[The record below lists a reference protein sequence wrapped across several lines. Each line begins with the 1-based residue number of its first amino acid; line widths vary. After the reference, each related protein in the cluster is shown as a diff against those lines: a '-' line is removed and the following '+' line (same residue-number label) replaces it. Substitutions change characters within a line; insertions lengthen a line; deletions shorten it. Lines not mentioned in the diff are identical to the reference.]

1 MASFRAHEF
10 AIAAEGQSAP
20 VRNIFNLLFLC
31 AITVAILLNV
41 PHNSPKG
48 VSLYNNVASTLEQTM
63 EKAPDI
69 VRAALPKP
77 ASAFATESAMS
88 PAELMNR
95 WEPLIAQASK
105 QFSIPAAWI
114 RAVMHR
120 ESGGR
125 TMLGEGR
132 PITSKAG
139 AVGLMQVMPGTYAEM
154 RAEYHLGANPY
165 DAHDN
170 VIAGAAYLRWL
181 HRRYGFPAMFAAY
194 NDGPGQYEGH
204 LQGGRALPAETK
216 AYIAGI
222 TASIDRHGAGTAT
235 LTRPDGRE
243 ITISKAA
250 VRAIRKAL
258 PGEYAASVRSVISIG
273 RKRQGVREDVATA
286 SAIIGLGQTNT

>member
-10 AIAAEGQSAP
+10 AIAAEVQSAP

-48 VSLYNNVASTLEQTM
+48 VSLYNHVASTLEQTV
-63 EKAPDI
+63 EQAPEIVKAAIPEP
-69 VRAALPKP
+69 VPQFTAEA
-77 ASAFATESAMS
+77 EMS
-88 PAELMNR
+88 PAQLMNR
-95 WEPLIAQASK
+95 WEPLIAEAAK

-132 PITSKAG
+132 PMKSKSG
-139 AVGLMQVMPGTYAEM
+139 AMGLMQVMAGTYKEM
-154 RAEYHLGANPY
+154 RAEYRLGADPY

-181 HRRYGFPAMFAAY
+181 HKRYGFPAMFAAY
-194 NDGPGQYEGH
+194 NGGPGRYEDH
-204 LQGGRALPAETK
+204 LQGGRELPAETR
-216 AYIAGI
+216 AYVDGI
-222 TASIDRHGAGTAT
+222 TASIDHRGPGTAT

-243 ITISKAA
+243 IAISKAA
-250 VRAIRKAL
+250 VRSIRKAL

-273 RKRQGVREDVATA
+273 KKRQGVREDAATA
-286 SAIIGLGQTNT
+286 SAIIGLEHANT

>member
-1 MASFRAHEF
+1 MASSRAHEF
-10 AIAAEGQSAP
+10 AIAAEVQSAP

-31 AITVAILLNV
+31 AITIAILLNV
-41 PHNSPKG
+41 PHNSPRG
-48 VSLYNNVASTLEQTM
+48 ISLYNNVASTLEQTA
-63 EKAPDI
+63 EKA
-69 VRAALPKP
+69 AATPKP
-77 ASAFATESAMS
+77 VSAFAAESAMS
-88 PAELMNR
+88 SAQLMNR
-95 WEPLIAQASK
+95 WDPLISQAAK

-139 AVGLMQVMPGTYAEM
+139 AMGLMQVMSGTYEEM

-194 NDGPGQYEGH
+194 NDGPGHYEDH
-204 LQGGRALPAETK
+204 LQDGRELPDETK

-222 TASIDRHGAGTAT
+222 TAAIGRHGPGTAT
-235 LTRPDGRE
+235 LTRPDGGE
-243 ITISKAA
+243 IIVSKAS
-250 VRAIRKAL
+250 VRSIRTAL
-258 PGEYAASVRSVISIG
+258 PGEYAAGVRSVISIG
-273 RKRQGVREDVATA
+273 RKRQGVREDVAAA
-286 SAIIGLGQTNT
+286 SAIIGLGRANS